1 MKRIMKQKV
10 LGWNEKSARR
20 EQGWIDLFEKMDHIT
35 KISIL
40 LYEFSQFCLQKLQTL
55 NYN

>member
-40 LYEFSQFCLQKLQTL
+40 LYECSQFCLQKLQTL